1 MASTFEL
8 QPTLRGE
15 RIELRPLRVE
25 DYDAVFAAASDPLI
39 WEQHPDRDRYKP
51 EIFREYFQ
59 SGLDSG
65 GAFAIVDID
74 SGRIIGSSR
83 YWNYKPARTG
93 SDSEIEIGWTFLER
107 KYWGGS
113 YNRELKLLMIRHA
126 FRFVQRVVLIVGEHN
141 LRSQRA
147 VEKLGTR
154 REKLERRPGRDG
166 IERTNV
172 VFVLTRA
179 DLPRVEAMC
188 AEASRG

>member
-1 MASTFEL
+1 
-8 QPTLRGE
+8 
-15 RIELRPLRVE
+15 
-25 DYDAVFAAASDPLI
+25 
-39 WEQHPDRDRYKP
+39 
-51 EIFREYFQ
+51 
-59 SGLDSG
+59 
-65 GAFAIVDID
+65 
-74 SGRIIGSSR
+74 
-83 YWNYKPARTG
+83 
-93 SDSEIEIGWTFLER
+93 
-107 KYWGGS
+107 
-113 YNRELKLLMIRHA
+113 
-126 FRFVQRVVLIVGEHN
+126 VVLIVGEHN